1 MWADKIKN
9 IMKRT
14 ENKDFAPESLD
25 NTTPEPTIDSSVDG
39 SEPNDESFQEELAS
53 AKMAEEKAA
62 EQTDWQDKYIRL
74 SAEFDNYRKRTSR
87 EKLEL
92 ITLAGADVLKAMLST
107 ADDFDRALL
116 HITNEVDRQGVE
128 LIYNKFLAT
137 LKSNGVEVMD
147 LNGKPFDVDFA
158 EAIAKMPA
166 SNGEQSGTVMEMAEK
181 GYMIRDKVLR
191 FAKVVV
197 FE

>member
-1 MWADKIKN
+1 
-9 IMKRT
+9 MKKT
-14 ENKDFAPESLD
+14 ENQDFAPESLD

-39 SEPNDESFQEELAS
+39 SEPTDESFQEELLS
-53 AKMAEEKAA
+53 DKMSEEQLVD
-62 EQTDWQDKYIRL
+62 QTDWQDKYVRL
-74 SAEFDNYRKRTSR
+74 SAEFDNYRKRTAR

-92 ITLAGADVLKAMLST
+92 ITSGGADVLKTMLST
-107 ADDFDRALL
+107 ADDFDRALV
-116 HITNEVDRQGVE
+116 HITNDVDRQGVE
-128 LIYNKFLAT
+128 LIYTKFLSN
-137 LKSNGVEVMD
+137 LKSKGVDVMD
-147 LNGKPFDVDFA
+147 LKGKPFDVDFA

-166 SNGEQSGTVMEMAEK
+166 SNGEQSGTVMEVAEK

>member
-1 MWADKIKN
+1 
-9 IMKRT
+9 MKRT